1 MSVTLLRADHIAQTA
16 KKLSQRIFERFPD
29 SGLFEI
35 SKAVLDL
42 GAKAEVD
49 APLIARPIYWV
60 RVAVGG
66 LIAFIIF
73 LSTSLILTVLSN
85 ADQFTR
91 VDLVD
96 LLEGLEAGTQ
106 QFILF
111 GFAVFFLVTLEGRI
125 KRGRALRRIHELR
138 SMAHV
143 VDMHQLNKD
152 PDYYRGETI
161 DTVHSPKRELTL
173 PELMRYLDYC
183 SELLS
188 LTSKISA
195 LYIQSFSDSV
205 VLAAVSDVENL
216 CDGLSRKIWQKMNIA
231 QDISISDRQ
240 RRHSNQADELGFR

>member
-1 MSVTLLRADHIAQTA
+1 MAVTLLRADHIARTA
-16 KKLSQRIFERFPD
+16 KKLSQRIFERFPE
-29 SGLFEI
+29 SGLFRVSEEVLALGT
-35 SKAVLDL
+35 KA
-42 GAKAEVD
+42 AID
-49 APLIARPIYWV
+49 APRIARPIYWV
-60 RVAVGG
+60 RIAGG
-66 LIAFIIF
+66 ILI
-73 LSTSLILTVLSN
+73 SLIVVMGSSLVLTVLSN
-85 ADQFTR
+85 ADQFSR
-91 VDLVD
+91 VGLVD

-143 VDMHQLNKD
+143 IDMHQLNKD
-152 PDYYRGETI
+152 PDYYRGETV

-195 LYIQSFSDSV
+195 LYIQKFSDSV

-216 CDGLSRKIWQKMNIA
+216 CDGLSRKIWQKMNMA
-231 QDISISDRQ
+231 EDISHRQ
-240 RRHSNQADELGFR
+240 RRGYD